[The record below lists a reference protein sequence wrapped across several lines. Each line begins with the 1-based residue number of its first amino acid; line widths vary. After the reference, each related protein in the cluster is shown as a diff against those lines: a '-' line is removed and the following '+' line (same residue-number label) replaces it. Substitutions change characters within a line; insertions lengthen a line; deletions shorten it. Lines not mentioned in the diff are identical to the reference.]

1 MTMSVKNFNHTA
13 EAKGFTTSVDATLG
27 LILLKHHDTTVWAIA
42 IHKVGVASQLAPLL
56 ELDKAVQ
63 AQDLAEAL
71 ANTDLANRYADV
83 FELF

>member
-1 MTMSVKNFNHTA
+1 MTMTVTQFNHTA
-13 EAKGFTTSVDATLG
+13 EAKGFTTSVDAALG

-42 IHKVGVASQLAPLL
+42 IHKVGVASQLAPL
-56 ELDKAVQ
+56 ELNKAIQ

-71 ANTDLANRYADV
+71 ANTDLVDRYADI

>member
-1 MTMSVKNFNHTA
+1 MTMTVKNFNHTA
-13 EAKGFTTSVDATLG
+13 EAKGFTTSVDAALG

-42 IHKVGVASQLAPLL
+42 IHKVGVASQLAPL
-56 ELDKAVQ
+56 ELNKAIQ

-71 ANTDLANRYADV
+71 ANTDLVDRYADI

>member
-1 MTMSVKNFNHTA
+1 MTMTVTQFNKAA

-27 LILLKHHDTTVWAIA
+27 LILLKQHETAVWAIA

-56 ELDKAVQ
+56 ELDKAIQ
-63 AQDLAEAL
+63 AQALAEAL
-71 ANTDLANRYADV
+71 AKTDLADRYADV

>member
-1 MTMSVKNFNHTA
+1 MTMTVKTFNQAA

-27 LILLKHHDTTVWAIA
+27 LILLKHHETAVWAIA
-42 IHKVGVASQLAPLL
+42 IHKVGVASQLAPL
-56 ELDKAVQ
+56 ELNKAIQ

-71 ANTDLANRYADV
+71 ANTDLVDRYADI

>member
-1 MTMSVKNFNHTA
+1 MITVKEFNQAA

-27 LILLKHHDTTVWAIA
+27 LILLKQNETAVWAIA
-42 IHKVGVASQLAPLL
+42 IHKVGVASQLAPL
-56 ELDKAVQ
+56 ELNKAIQ

-71 ANTDLANRYADV
+71 ANTDLADRYADI

>member
-1 MTMSVKNFNHTA
+1 MTMTVKTFNQAA

-27 LILLKHHDTTVWAIA
+27 LILLKHHETAVWAIA

-56 ELDKAVQ
+56 ELDKAIQ

-71 ANTDLANRYADV
+71 ANTDLVNRYADV

>member
-1 MTMSVKNFNHTA
+1 MTMSVKEFNKNA

-27 LILLKHHDTTVWAIA
+27 LILLKQNETAVWAIA
-42 IHKVGVASQLAPLL
+42 IHKVGAASQLASL
-56 ELDKAVQ
+56 ELNEAIQ

-71 ANTDLANRYADV
+71 ANTELADRYADV

>member
-1 MTMSVKNFNHTA
+1 MTMSVKQFNQTA

-27 LILLKHHDTTVWAIA
+27 LILLKQRETAVWAIA
-42 IHKVGVASQLAPLL
+42 IHKVGVASQLAPL
-56 ELDKAVQ
+56 ELNQAIQ

-71 ANTDLANRYADV
+71 AQTDLADRYADV